1 MDWGWIGRN
10 LDLISTRIL
19 EHLALTA
26 PAIIIGF
33 VLSIPL
39 GYWASRSKVA
49 RSVLLSVGGILYTIP
64 SIALL
69 VLVPVTLGLAIL
81 NPLNLV
87 FALSIYSLAIM
98 VRSAADAFA
107 SVSAE
112 VRSSATATGFS
123 GWQRFFIV
131 ELPLAG
137 PVLLAGI
144 RVVSVSTVSLAS
156 VGALIGIE
164 QFGSFFTDAFQRQ
177 FLTEA
182 IVGIASILLI
192 AAVFDVILTQA
203 ARLLMPWDR
212 RARVASSEA
221 SGIAIAGGA
230 TAGGAL

>member
-26 PAIIIGF
+26 PAIVIGF

-39 GYWASRSKVA
+39 GYWASRSRVA

-69 VLVPVTLGLAIL
+69 VLVPVTLGLTIL

-112 VRSSATATGFS
+112 VRASATATGFS
-123 GWQRFFIV
+123 GVQRFFVV

-137 PVLLAGI
+137 PVLLAGV

-164 QFGSFFTDAFQRQ
+164 QLGSFFTDAFQRQ

-192 AAVFDVILTQA
+192 AAVFDVILTRI
-203 ARLLMPWDR
+203 ARVLLPWDR
-212 RARVASSEA
+212 RAPKASSQG
-221 SGIAIAGGA
+221 SVVAGA
-230 TAGGAL
+230 AAGGAL

>member
-1 MDWGWIGRN
+1 MNWVWIGSN
-10 LDLISTRIL
+10 LGLIGGRIL

-26 PAIIIGF
+26 PPIVIGL

-39 GYWASRSKVA
+39 GYAASRSSVA

-81 NPLNLV
+81 DPFNLV
-87 FALSIYSLAIM
+87 FALSIYAVAIM

-107 SVSAE
+107 SVPKD
-112 VRSSATATGFS
+112 VVSSATSTGYS
-123 GWQRFFIV
+123 GWQRFFGV
-131 ELPLAG
+131 ELPLAI

-156 VGALIGIE
+156 VGALIGID
-164 QFGSFFTDAFQRQ
+164 QLGSFFTDAFQRS

-182 IVGIASILLI
+182 IVGIVAILLL
-192 AAVFDVILTQA
+192 AALYDVLLARIGHALTPWTHQQSA
-203 ARLLMPWDR
+203 QTAVLRL
-212 RARVASSEA
+212 ASA
-221 SGIAIAGGA
+221 PVGGDS
-230 TAGGAL
+230 

>member
-1 MDWGWIGRN
+1 MNWVWIGSN
-10 LDLISTRIL
+10 LGLIGGRIL

-26 PAIIIGF
+26 PPIVIGL

-39 GYWASRSKVA
+39 GYWASRSKAA
-49 RSVLLSVGGILYTIP
+49 RSILLSLGGILYTIP

-87 FALSIYSLAIM
+87 FALTIYAVAIM

-107 SVSAE
+107 SVPAD
-112 VRSSATATGFS
+112 VRASATATGFS
-123 GWQRFFIV
+123 GWQRFFGV

-144 RVVSVSTVSLAS
+144 RVVSVSTVSIAS
-156 VGALIGIE
+156 VGALIGID
-164 QFGSFFTDAFQRQ
+164 QLGSFFTDAFQRS

-182 IVGIASILLI
+182 IVGIVAILVV
-192 AAVFDVILTQA
+192 AAVYDVLLTRIASALLPWNRRQP
-203 ARLLMPWDR
+203 ARM
-212 RARVASSEA
+212 ASA
-221 SGIAIAGGA
+221 GVYAVAGGA
-230 TAGGAL
+230 PGGGGS

>member
-1 MDWGWIGRN
+1 MNWVWIGGN
-10 LDLISTRIL
+10 LDLIGGRIL

-26 PAIIIGF
+26 PPIVIGL

-39 GYWASRSKVA
+39 GYAASRSTAA
-49 RSVLLSVGGILYTIP
+49 RSILLSLGGILYTIP

-87 FALSIYSLAIM
+87 FALTIYAVAIM

-107 SVSAE
+107 SVPAD
-112 VRSSATATGFS
+112 VIASATATGFS
-123 GWQRFFIV
+123 RRQRFFIV

-144 RVVSVSTVSLAS
+144 RVVSVSTVSIAS
-156 VGALIGIE
+156 VGALIGID
-164 QFGSFFTDAFQRQ
+164 QLGSFFTDAFQRQ

-182 IVGIASILLI
+182 IVGIVSVLLI
-192 AAVFDVILTQA
+192 AAAYDVILSRV
-203 ARLLMPWDR
+203 ARVLMPWNR
-212 RARVASSEA
+212 GRPARMASA
-221 SGIAIAGGA
+221 GIYGIAGGA
-230 TAGGAL
+230 PGGGSS

>member
-1 MDWGWIGRN
+1 MNWGWIGNN
-10 LDLISTRIL
+10 LDLIGGRVL

-26 PAIIIGF
+26 PPIVIGL

-49 RSVLLSVGGILYTIP
+49 RSILLSLGGVLYTIP

-87 FALSIYSLAIM
+87 FALTIYAVAIM

-107 SVSAE
+107 SVPRDVIA
-112 VRSSATATGFS
+112 SATATGFS
-123 GWQRFFIV
+123 RWQRFFVV

-144 RVVSVSTVSLAS
+144 RVVSVSTVSIAS
-156 VGALIGIE
+156 VGALIGID
-164 QFGSFFTDAFQRQ
+164 QLGSFFTDAFQRS

-182 IVGIASILLI
+182 IVGIVAILVV
-192 AAVFDVILTQA
+192 AAVYDVILT
-203 ARLLMPWDR
+203 
-212 RARVASSEA
+212 RVAHALLPWNRRRPARMA
-221 SGIAIAGGA
+221 SAGVYGVAGGA
-230 TAGGAL
+230 PSGGVS

>member
-1 MDWGWIGRN
+1 MNWVWIGSN
-10 LDLISTRIL
+10 LDLIGGRIL

-26 PAIIIGF
+26 PPIVIGL

-39 GYWASRSKVA
+39 GYAASRSTIA

-81 NPLNLV
+81 DPFNLV
-87 FALSIYSLAIM
+87 FALSIYAVAIM

-107 SVSAE
+107 SVPKD
-112 VRSSATATGFS
+112 VVSSATSTGYS
-123 GWQRFFIV
+123 AWQRFFGV
-131 ELPLAG
+131 ELPLAI

-156 VGALIGIE
+156 VGALIGID
-164 QFGSFFTDAFQRQ
+164 QLGSFFTDAFQRS

-182 IVGIASILLI
+182 IVGIVAILLL
-192 AAVFDVILTQA
+192 AALYDV
-203 ARLLMPWDR
+203 LL
-212 RARVASSEA
+212 ARVGHALTPWTHQPSARTPLLRASSA
-221 SGIAIAGGA
+221 RVGGES
-230 TAGGAL
+230 